1 MIILR
6 VLFVSLAAAV
16 THLDKYS
23 DLSALIDQSRVNL
36 ILYKDSLTDDLEE
49 WSERFRY
56 VEASVSR
63 ERFWF
68 FDVDARKFPQF
79 EDERM
84 SFAINHQRTSAA
96 DNYVLALTEG
106 RIRKI
111 DWNA

>member
-1 MIILR
+1 M
-6 VLFVSLAAAV
+6 S
-16 THLDKYS
+16 
-23 DLSALIDQSRVNL
+23 Q
-36 ILYKDSLTDDLEE
+36 
-49 WSERFRY
+49 ERFT
-56 VEASVSR
+56 
-63 ERFWF
+63 F

-84 SFAINHQRTSAA
+84 SFAINHQRTAAA